1 MKQSLLSIFAI
12 VLSLAGFSQITILST
27 DIGQAGYSMIV
38 GNDNPSNTM
47 SVGGTGGQS
56 WSFEFIVNDY
66 NTLLFQDPAN
76 TSSSSV
82 FLGADIA
89 IERQS
94 DTLFFKKNSSELAL
108 DGLSGDVSALT
119 GGLQINLA
127 LNIENDVTQIEFP
140 STMGDG
146 FTDQA
151 TIDTI
156 VNCADINASQ
166 YCTQA
171 RIKRRYLV
179 TSTIDA
185 YGDLETSGGTYANT
199 LRQYYNE
206 RTIDSVWANLPIF
219 GGPLNFIQDI
229 DSTSYIHR
237 WYAID
242 EKWPVLTAY
251 ADAQGGD
258 IISAEF
264 QIDNLLGIVEQRN
277 NPSCNGDCNGSAAVI
292 GLGADP
298 GYTYAWPAS
307 ANNQTGAAAS
317 GLCAGT
323 YIVTI
328 QDSDTNTYELEVIIT
343 DPQVVG
349 VVGSIQGVISGN
361 DGAIDITASGGNGN
375 YTYAWTG
382 PNGFTATSPDLSG
395 LEGGE
400 YVVIITDGNGCET
413 TEPFLVE
420 PNGVNELKSDVFG
433 MHPNPANE
441 QVTLESEGPLSHMR
455 ISDLLGNTVVDRNLN
470 GNKAF
475 IETSELS
482 SGIYMIEVST
492 NEGAQMKKLTV
503 RH

>member
-1 MKQSLLSIFAI
+1 MKRSLLSILAI
-12 VLSLAGFSQITILST
+12 ALSLVGFSQITILST
-27 DIGQAGYSMIV
+27 DIGQAGDSMII

-47 SVGGTGGQS
+47 SVGGTGNQS

-66 NTLLFQDPAN
+66 NTLLFQDPSN
-76 TSSSSV
+76 TISSSV
-82 FLGADIA
+82 FPGADIA

-94 DTLFFKKNSSELAL
+94 DTLFFKKNSSELSL
-108 DGLSGDVSALT
+108 DGLSGDVSGLT
-119 GGLQINLA
+119 GVPLTLA
-127 LNIENDVTQIEFP
+127 LNIQNDVTQIEFP
-140 STMGDG
+140 STLGNG

-179 TSTIDA
+179 TSNIDA
-185 YGDLETSGGTYANT
+185 FGDLETSGGTYANT

-229 DSTSYIHR
+229 DSTSFIYR
-237 WYAID
+237 WYATG

-251 ADAQGGD
+251 ADAQGGN

-264 QIDNLLGIVEQRN
+264 QIDNLLGTVEQRN
-277 NPSCNGDCNGSAAVI
+277 NPRCNGDCNGSAAVL

-298 GYTYAWPAS
+298 GYTYTWPAS
-307 ANNQTGAAAS
+307 ANNQTGATAS

-323 YIVTI
+323 YTVTI
-328 QDSDTNTYELEVIIT
+328 QDNDTDTYELDVILT

-349 VVGSIQGVISGN
+349 VVGSVQYSNGTN
-361 DGAIDITASGGNGN
+361 GAIDITASGGNGTFT
-375 YTYAWTG
+375 YTWSG
-382 PNGFTATSPDLSG
+382 PAGFTATSQDISG
-395 LEGGE
+395 LEPGS
-400 YVVIITDGNGCET
+400 YTVIVTDGKGCQV
-413 TEPFLVE
+413 TEIYEVFSVS
-420 PNGVNELKSDVFG
+420 GVSDIGAIVFS
-433 MHPNPANE
+433 MYPNPANE
-441 QVTLESEGPLSHMR
+441 QVTIEFEGQLAHLR
-455 ISDLLGNTVVDRNLN
+455 ISDLLGNTIVDRNLV
-470 GNKAF
+470 GNKSF

-492 NEGAQMKKLTV
+492 NEGTQLKKLTV
-503 RH
+503 LH